1 MSAASTFLSTIRI
14 LTPSLYQPR
23 MQNKALSE
31 TSSHGTSDGG
41 SKKCSV
47 ELIPMLQQSSPR
59 SIYETVN
66 EVASLSDSLPPNPF
80 TPDIQSPP
88 ITDSIAPYSSISVG
102 SLRRQKMQ
110 QSLKQSNYDLES
122 PWWGDSSQ
130 ENPETSE
137 IIKRRHYSYASS
149 SASSTLC
156 PRSLSKS
163 KIPMGNSP
171 LTCMDQRAPCP
182 PLRENQ
188 KIIPLPPDIM

>member
-1 MSAASTFLSTIRI
+1 MNFLRQLYLSLSLTF
-14 LTPSLYQPR
+14 
-23 MQNKALSE
+23 N
-31 TSSHGTSDGG
+31 TSVDGG

-47 ELIPMLQQSSPR
+47 ELIPMLQQSTPR

-66 EVASLSDSLPPNPF
+66 EIASLSDSLPPNPF

-110 QSLKQSNYDLES
+110 QSLKQSNHDLES

-156 PRSLSKS
+156 PHLSKS

-171 LTCMDQRAPCP
+171 LTSLDQRTPCP

-188 KIIPLPPDIM
+188 NINPLPPDIA